1 MLVVEAGTREWGEV
15 ARDVGEGLVLVI
27 ETPAPT
33 LLTGVTAVVFAGTGK
48 GGGAAMEVR
57 EGLVLVGGGDGGV
70 AAVGACV
77 LS

>member
-1 MLVVEAGTREWGEV
+1 MP
-15 ARDVGEGLVLVI
+15 VI
-27 ETPAPT
+27 ET
-33 LLTGVTAVVFAGTGK
+33 LLAGVTAVVFAGTGK
-48 GGGAAMEVR
+48 GGGAATEVR